1 MEMGGRRRRRV
12 SARRSVNCGKK
23 DVVAGVIPSPRGV
36 NHVNRRNWDLATRDL
51 PRPLAA

>member
-1 MEMGGRRRRRV
+1 MEMGGTSPPPGFRPPERELREKGRRRR
-12 SARRSVNCGKK
+12 GYTL
-23 DVVAGVIPSPRGV
+23 PRGV